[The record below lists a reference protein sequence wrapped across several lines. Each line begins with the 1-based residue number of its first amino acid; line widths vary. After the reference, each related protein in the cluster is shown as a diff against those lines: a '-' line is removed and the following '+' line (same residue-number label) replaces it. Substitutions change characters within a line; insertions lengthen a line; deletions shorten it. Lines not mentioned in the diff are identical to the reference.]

1 MPSFIDKNPVSGTE
15 HWVDDNEDDVIRH
28 RVEADIEPVLDYA
41 KEMRAEEAGRRHM
54 KTHDMLHFATIPDV
68 VIMKLLHEYGVN
80 VFDRNDYP
88 KLFKL
93 LNGEFKYLRTTNMI
107 HTVKH

>member
-1 MPSFIDKNPVSGTE
+1 MPSFIDKDPFTGVE
-15 HWVDDNEDDVIRH
+15 HWVDSNEDKETRNWVQQ
-28 RVEADIEPVLDYA
+28 DIEPVLDYTA
-41 KEMRAEEAGRRHM
+41 ALRNDNLTDAGIKR
-54 KTHDMLHFATIPDV
+54 DMWHYAQIPN
-68 VIMKLLHEYGVN
+68 VIVMKLLHEYGVN

-93 LNGEFKYLRTTNMI
+93 LNTEFAYLKTTNLR